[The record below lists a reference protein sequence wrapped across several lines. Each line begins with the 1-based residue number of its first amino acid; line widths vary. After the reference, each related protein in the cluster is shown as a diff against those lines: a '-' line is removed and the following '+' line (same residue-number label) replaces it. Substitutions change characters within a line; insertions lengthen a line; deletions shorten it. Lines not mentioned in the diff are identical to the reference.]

1 MMVKVTP
8 TISRISKGQRKSVTA
23 ARIMEGDTTPTIQV
37 TVNVTM
43 PMELQ
48 MKSFSPTFQR
58 AMTRREV
65 RINHIK
71 KWRDDY
77 QQLAL

>member
-1 MMVKVTP
+1 
-8 TISRISKGQRKSVTA
+8 
-23 ARIMEGDTTPTIQV
+23 MEGDTTPTIQV

-71 KWRDDY
+71 NGEMITSNSHSDCKARIAKQIKKKLMKVTW
-77 QQLAL
+77 Q